1 MEPLDELDPLATVFP
16 EEDAPLQGLSPL
28 GGSGQTRAPRRES
41 PVPATRVPFPL
52 DPTLAPVFR
61 DFEQSG
67 VRWCLLGLPEE
78 RPQGADEEVVVL
90 VDRSALATARRAL
103 KANGFAPIPTWG
115 RGPLAR
121 FVGYNPTGDRW
132 VILDVA
138 TRLTY
143 GPNAELET
151 GAEGG
156 CLERRR
162 WEGGVY
168 VLAAD
173 DAFWTLLLH
182 VLLDD
187 PTLLGARPPV
197 FAKTLERLAV
207 EARTEG
213 PLGRVV
219 ASFLPERWSTGIL
232 VDCVWDG
239 DWDALERL
247 APVLAAV
254 WAREQEGAARRRDLA
269 NRALRRFSARR
280 LLPQPRGLSVALLG
294 PEPAAKA
301 ALAAELGRTFHLP
314 VTFMRMSAPP
324 RSRGGKLTRAWLFV
338 TLVTFWHRYLT
349 GRQRRGK
356 GRLVIFDRY
365 TYDYRL
371 PPAKPARALGKLRRL
386 ILGRACPA
394 PDVVVV
400 LDDPTPPKVRKLRP
414 DVPYESVRQR
424 YLDLAQRLPDAIVLE
439 APGSHEASDEASD
452 APSMDTEHLRR
463 EITAQLWRVYAAA
476 PPTSWLL
483 RLGGLLQR

>member
-16 EEDAPLQGLSPL
+16 EEDAPLQGLPPL
-28 GGSGQTRAPRRES
+28 GGSPPARPSRRES

-52 DPTLAPVFR
+52 DPVLAPVFR

-78 RPQGADEEVVVL
+78 RSQGADEEVVVL
-90 VDRSALATARRAL
+90 VDRSAFATARRVL

-121 FVGYNPTGDRW
+121 FIGYNPRGDRW

-138 TRLTY
+138 TRLAY

-168 VLAAD
+168 VLGAD

-213 PLGRVV
+213 PVGRVV
-219 ASFLPERWSTGIL
+219 ASFLPERWSTEIL

-247 APVLAAV
+247 APLLAAV
-254 WAREQEGAARRRDLA
+254 WARAQEGAARRRDLA

-301 ALAAELGRTFHLP
+301 ALAAELGRTFYLP

-439 APGSHEASDEASD
+439 APGSHEASDEASEV
-452 APSMDTEHLRR
+452 PSMDTEHLRR

>member
-1 MEPLDELDPLATVFP
+1 MEPLDELDPLAAVFP
-16 EEDAPLQGLSPL
+16 EDDVQHLGLSPL
-28 GGSGQTRAPRRES
+28 GGSVETRAPRREA
-41 PVPATRVPFPL
+41 PPAPFPL
-52 DPTLAPVFR
+52 DPILAPVFR

-67 VRWCLLGLPEE
+67 VRWCLLGLPE
-78 RPQGADEEVVVL
+78 RAPDGADEEVVAL
-90 VDRSALATARRAL
+90 VDRSALATARRVL

-121 FVGYNPTGDRW
+121 FVGYNPATDRW
-132 VILDVA
+132 VILDIA

-143 GPNAELET
+143 GPYAELET
-151 GAEGG
+151 AAEGG

-173 DAFWTLLLH
+173 DAFWTMLLH

-187 PTLLGARPPV
+187 PTLLGARPPA

-207 EARTEG
+207 EARADG
-213 PLGRVV
+213 PLARVI
-219 ASFLPERWSTGIL
+219 AAFLPERWTTDVL

-247 APVLAAV
+247 APALAIE
-254 WAREQEGAARRRDLA
+254 WGRRQERPARRRDLA
-269 NRALRRFSARR
+269 NRTLRRFSARR
-280 LLPQPRGLSVALLG
+280 LLPPPRGLSVALLA
-294 PEPAAKA
+294 PDPAAKA
-301 ALAAELGRTFHLP
+301 NLAAELGRTFYLP
-314 VTFMRMSAPP
+314 VTYMRMSAPP
-324 RSRGGKLTRAWLFV
+324 RSRAGTVVRPGFFRTLF
-338 TLVTFWHRYLT
+338 TQWHRYLT
-349 GRQRRGK
+349 GRQRRSK
-356 GRLVIFDRY
+356 GRLVVFDRY

-371 PPAKPARALGKLRRL
+371 PPMKRARALGKLRRV

-414 DVPYESVRQR
+414 DVPFETVRQR
-424 YLDLAQRLPDAIVLE
+424 YLNLSQRLPDAIVVE
-439 APGSHEASDEASD
+439 APPGDER
-452 APSMDTEHLRR
+452 LRR
-463 EITAQLWRVYAAA
+463 EITAQIWRVYAAA

-483 RLGGLLQR
+483 RLGNLLQR

>member
-1 MEPLDELDPLATVFP
+1 MEPLDELDPLAMVFP
-16 EEDAPLQGLSPL
+16 DEDAPLQGLSPL
-28 GGSGQTRAPRRES
+28 GGSVQARAPRRES

-52 DPTLAPVFR
+52 DPILAPVFR

-90 VDRSALATARRAL
+90 VDRSAFATARRAL
-103 KANGFAPIPTWG
+103 KGNGFAPIPTWG

-121 FVGYNPTGDRW
+121 FVGYNPRSDRW

-187 PTLLGARPPV
+187 PTLLGARPPA

-207 EARTEG
+207 EARKEG

-219 ASFLPERWSTGIL
+219 ASFLPERWSTEVL

-239 DWDALERL
+239 AWEALERL
-247 APVLAAV
+247 APVLAAA
-254 WAREQEGAARRRDLA
+254 WAHEQEGAARRRDLA
-269 NRALRRFSARR
+269 TRALRRFSARR
-280 LLPQPRGLSVALLG
+280 LLPPPRGLSVALVG
-294 PEPAAKA
+294 PESAAKA
-301 ALAAELGRTFHLP
+301 ALAAELGRTFYLP

-324 RSRGGKLTRAWLFV
+324 RSRGGKLTRAWLVV

-371 PPAKPARALGKLRRL
+371 PPARPARALGKLRRL

-424 YLDLAQRLPDAIVLE
+424 YLDLAQRLPDAIVVE
-439 APGSHEASDEASD
+439 APGSHEASSGA
-452 APSMDTEHLRR
+452 SMDTEELRR
-463 EITAQLWRVYAAA
+463 DITAQLWRAYAAA

>member
-16 EEDAPLQGLSPL
+16 EDDALHLGLSL
-28 GGSGQTRAPRRES
+28 GGSVETRTPRRES
-41 PVPATRVPFPL
+41 HLQASKAPFPL
-52 DPTLAPVFR
+52 DPILAPVFR

-67 VRWCLLGLPEE
+67 VRWCLLGLPEK
-78 RPQGADEEVVVL
+78 PAAQGADQEVVAL
-90 VDRSALATARRAL
+90 VDRSALTTARRVL

-121 FVGYNPTGDRW
+121 FVGYNPQTDRW
-132 VILDVA
+132 VILDIA
-138 TRLTY
+138 TRLAY
-143 GPNAELET
+143 GANAELET

-162 WEGGVY
+162 WEDGVF

-187 PTLLGARPPV
+187 PTLLGGRPPA

-219 ASFLPERWSTGIL
+219 GGFLPERWSTEVL

-247 APVLAAV
+247 APALTDA
-254 WAREQEGAARRRDLA
+254 WARGQVRPARRRDFA
-269 NRALRRFSARR
+269 NRTLRRFSARR
-280 LLPQPRGLSVALLG
+280 LLPPPRGLSVALLA
-294 PEPAAKA
+294 PEPTAKA
-301 ALAAELGRTFHLP
+301 ALAAELGRTFYLP
-314 VTFMRMSAPP
+314 VTLMRMSAPP
-324 RSRGGKLTRAWLFV
+324 RSRGGKLTRAGFFA
-338 TLVTFWHRYLT
+338 TLITYWHRYLT
-349 GRQRRGK
+349 GRQRRAK

-365 TYDYRL
+365 TYDHRL
-371 PPAKPARALGKLRRL
+371 PPAKPARALGKVRRL

-400 LDDPTPPKVRKLRP
+400 LDHPAPPKVRKLRP
-414 DVPYESVRQR
+414 DVPYETVRQR
-424 YLDLAQRLPDAIVLE
+424 YLDLSQQLPDAIVVE
-439 APGSHEASDEASD
+439 APLGSDHVSVA
-452 APSMDTEHLRR
+452 TEELRR
-463 EITAQLWRVYAAA
+463 EITAQLWRAYAAA

>member
-16 EEDAPLQGLSPL
+16 EEDVPPQGISPL
-28 GGSGQTRAPRRES
+28 GGFVETRAPRHES
-41 PVPATRVPFPL
+41 QLPASKVPFPL
-52 DPTLAPVFR
+52 DPILAPVFR

-67 VRWCLLGLPEE
+67 VRWCLLGFPEKE
-78 RPQGADEEVVVL
+78 PEVADEEVVAL
-90 VDRSALATARRAL
+90 VDRSALTTARRVL

-121 FVGYNPTGDRW
+121 FVGYNPRSDRW
-132 VILDVA
+132 VILDIA

-143 GPNAELET
+143 GPYAELET

-187 PTLLGARPPV
+187 PTLLGARPPA

-219 ASFLPERWSTGIL
+219 ASFLPERWSTDVL

-247 APVLAAV
+247 APVLAAD
-254 WAREQEGAARRRDLA
+254 WARRQEGAARRRNLA
-269 NRALRRFSARR
+269 NRTLRRFSARR
-280 LLPQPRGLSVALLG
+280 LLPAPRGLSVALLA

-301 ALAAELGRTFHLP
+301 ALAEELGRTFYLP
-314 VTFMRMSAPP
+314 VTFMRMSAAP
-324 RSRGGKLTRAWLFV
+324 RSRGGKLTRAGLIV
-338 TLVTFWHRYLT
+338 TLVTFWLRYLT
-349 GRQRRGK
+349 GRQRRAK

-371 PPAKPARALGKLRRL
+371 PPARPARALGKLRRVL
-386 ILGRACPA
+386 LGRACPA

-424 YLDLAQRLPDAIVLE
+424 YLDLAQRLPDAIVVE
-439 APGSHEASDEASD
+439 APASHESSDGA
-452 APSMDTEHLRR
+452 SMDTEHLRR
-463 EITAQLWRVYAAA
+463 EITAQLWRAYAAA

>member
-16 EEDAPLQGLSPL
+16 EEDVPPQGISPL
-28 GGSGQTRAPRRES
+28 GGSLETRAPRHES
-41 PVPATRVPFPL
+41 QLPAPKVPFPL
-52 DPTLAPVFR
+52 DPILAPVFR

-67 VRWCLLGLPEE
+67 VRWCLLGFPEKGPE
-78 RPQGADEEVVVL
+78 GADEEVVAL
-90 VDRSALATARRAL
+90 VDRSALTTARRVL

-121 FVGYNPTGDRW
+121 FVGYNPQSDRW
-132 VILDVA
+132 VILDIA

-143 GPNAELET
+143 GPYAELET

-187 PTLLGARPPV
+187 PTLLGARPPA

-219 ASFLPERWSTGIL
+219 ASFLPERWSTDVL

-247 APVLAAV
+247 APVLAAD
-254 WAREQEGAARRRDLA
+254 WARRQEGAARRRDLA
-269 NRALRRFSARR
+269 NRTLRRFSARR
-280 LLPQPRGLSVALLG
+280 LLPAPRGLSVALLA

-301 ALAAELGRTFHLP
+301 ALAEELGRTFYLP
-314 VTFMRMSAPP
+314 VTFMRMSAAP
-324 RSRGGKLTRAWLFV
+324 RSRGGKLTRAGLIV
-338 TLVTFWHRYLT
+338 TLVTFWLRYLT
-349 GRQRRGK
+349 GRQRRAK

-371 PPAKPARALGKLRRL
+371 PPARPARALGKLRRVL
-386 ILGRACPA
+386 LGRACPA

-424 YLDLAQRLPDAIVLE
+424 YLDLAQRLPDAIVVE
-439 APGSHEASDEASD
+439 APASHESSDEA
-452 APSMDTEHLRR
+452 SMDTEHLRR
-463 EITAQLWRVYAAA
+463 EITAQLWRAYAAA

>member
-1 MEPLDELDPLATVFP
+1 MEPLDELDPLASVFP
-16 EEDAPLQGLSPL
+16 EEDAAHPGLSL
-28 GGSGQTRAPRRES
+28 AGSVETRTPRRES
-41 PVPATRVPFPL
+41 PPAPFPL
-52 DPTLAPVFR
+52 DPILAPVFR

-67 VRWCLLGLPEE
+67 VRWCLLGLPEK
-78 RPQGADEEVVVL
+78 PTAPGADEEVVAL
-90 VDRSALATARRAL
+90 VDRSALTTARRVL

-121 FVGYNPTGDRW
+121 FVGYNPRADRW
-132 VILDVA
+132 VILDIA

-143 GPNAELET
+143 GAFAELET
-151 GAEGG
+151 SAEGG

-162 WEGGVY
+162 WEGGVF
-168 VLAAD
+168 VLGAD

-187 PTLLGARPPV
+187 PTLLGARPPA

-219 ASFLPERWSTGIL
+219 AGFLPERWTTEVL

-247 APVLAAV
+247 APVLTVAWTHGQV
-254 WAREQEGAARRRDLA
+254 GAARRRDLA
-269 NRALRRFSARR
+269 NRTLRRFSVRR
-280 LLPQPRGLSVALLG
+280 LLPPPRGLSVALLA
-294 PEPAAKA
+294 PEPTAKV
-301 ALAAELGRTFHLP
+301 ALAAELGRTFYLP
-314 VTFMRMSAPP
+314 VTLMRMSAPP
-324 RSRGGKLTRAWLFV
+324 RSRGGKLTRAGFFA
-338 TLVTFWHRYLT
+338 TLITYWHRYIT
-349 GRQRRGK
+349 GRKRRSK

-365 TYDYRL
+365 TYDHRL
-371 PPAKPARALGKLRRL
+371 PPAKPVRGLGKVRRL

-400 LDDPTPPKVRKLRP
+400 LDHPAPPKVRKLRP
-414 DVPYESVRQR
+414 DVPYEVVRQR
-424 YLDLAQRLPDAIVLE
+424 YLDLSQMLPDAIVVE
-439 APGSHEASDEASD
+439 APLGPDHVSVSTEA
-452 APSMDTEHLRR
+452 LRR
-463 EITAQLWRVYAAA
+463 EITAQLWRAYAAA

-483 RLGGLLQR
+483 RIGGLLQR

>member
-16 EEDAPLQGLSPL
+16 EEDVPPQGISPL
-28 GGSGQTRAPRRES
+28 GGSLEPRATRRES
-41 PVPATRVPFPL
+41 QLQVPKAPFPL
-52 DPTLAPVFR
+52 DPILAPVFR

-78 RPQGADEEVVVL
+78 RPQGADEEVVAL
-90 VDRSALATARRAL
+90 VDRSALSTARRVL

-121 FVGYNPTGDRW
+121 FVGYSPRSDRW
-132 VILDVA
+132 VILDIA
-138 TRLTY
+138 TRLAY
-143 GPNAELET
+143 GPYAELET
-151 GAEGG
+151 GAERG

-219 ASFLPERWSTGIL
+219 ASFLPERWSTEVL

-247 APVLAAV
+247 APVLAAD
-254 WAREQEGAARRRDLA
+254 WAHQQASAARRRDLA
-269 NRALRRFSARR
+269 NRTLRHFSARR
-280 LLPQPRGLSVALLG
+280 LLPPPRGLTVTLLA

-301 ALAAELGRTFHLP
+301 ALAEELGRTFYLP
-314 VTFMRMSAPP
+314 VTFMRMSATP
-324 RSRGGKLTRAWLFV
+324 RSRRGKLVRAGLFV
-338 TLVTFWHRYLT
+338 TLLTFWHRYLT
-349 GRQRRGK
+349 GRHRRSK

-371 PPAKPARALGKLRRL
+371 PPAKPARALGKLRRVL
-386 ILGRACPA
+386 LGRACPA

-424 YLDLAQRLPDAIVLE
+424 YLDLAQRLPDAIVVE
-439 APGSHEASDEASD
+439 APASHESSDGA
-452 APSMDTEHLRR
+452 AMDTEHLRR
-463 EITAQLWRVYAAA
+463 EITAQLWRAYAAA